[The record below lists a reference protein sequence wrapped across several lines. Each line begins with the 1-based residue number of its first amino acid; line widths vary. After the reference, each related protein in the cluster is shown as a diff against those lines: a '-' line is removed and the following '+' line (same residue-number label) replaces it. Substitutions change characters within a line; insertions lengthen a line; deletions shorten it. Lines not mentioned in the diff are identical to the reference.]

1 MKSFA
6 LLFASAA
13 SLALAEECSPLHF
26 IYARAT
32 TEVPTGIKEASTA
45 AQWQEAAGKWW
56 SKGYGAA
63 GGALWLNLTDAKVS
77 TKIDGITGYPVPY
90 PVSFTIDSKVC
101 GGANICF
108 RRMQAL
114 VVGRA

>member
-13 SLALAEECSPLHF
+13 SLALAEDCSPVHY

-32 TEVPTGIKEASTA
+32 TEVPIGIKETTTP
-45 AQWQEAAGKWW
+45 AQWQEAANKWW

-63 GGALWLNLTDAKVS
+63 GGALWLNLTDTKAS
-77 TKIDGITGYPVPY
+77 TKIDGITGYAVPY
-90 PVSFTIDSKVC
+90 PVSCIFVAFMHRS
-101 GGANICF
+101 
-108 RRMQAL
+108 
-114 VVGRA
+114 